1 MRWRTVSSI
10 LSVVIPAVLSAG
22 ASCASTLT
30 GVVSQSSGKPVANAF
45 VTAED
50 PSRKMAMSVLTDSS
64 GHYKILELFPAKY
77 LVHARKP
84 GYNDSNIAEITV
96 TEQDG
101 AVDLSLPP
109 DDSAHLN
116 TLGSAWLS
124 ALPNEPIKATFV
136 ASCAGLCHDPASP
149 LAHMPRDA
157 AGWEAIITLMRNQSE
172 AYATFLPMDKV
183 KVAAFLASNKYGS
196 VPAALDPY
204 AKSANVATTARITE
218 YQTGDATSWAHD
230 IAVDPRTTLVWV
242 GDYGRN
248 ELISIDPRNG
258 QQSIYPVPIEASGPH
273 TLNFDR
279 DGYLWITL
287 QHASSIARFD
297 TATNKWRLYPGFP
310 TGSLNHSFALDSE
323 GYVKKDVHG
332 RITFTLWGNNRIGQ
346 LDPATGEIFL
356 KVLPGAL
363 TDQPYGIAT
372 DSKGVVWYTKYTQN
386 VLGFYNPATGEA
398 KEWLMP
404 RPDSGPHRMHIDD
417 EDNLWIPLSGYGT
430 IVRYNTID
438 NSQKEFPL
446 PDPDTFPYAA
456 HYDARSKRVWITGN
470 GANAIYALDPKTGKV
485 TTFRMPSRLSYG
497 RMISIDYRTGDV
509 WTALSSYPN
518 KLSLRDY
525 SLAVCIHHAVD
536 LVQ

>member
-1 MRWRTVSSI
+1 MIRRTISSM
-10 LSVVIPAVLSAG
+10 SFMVATFLSAG
-22 ASCASTLT
+22 ASWASSLT
-30 GVVSQSSGKPVANAF
+30 GVVSLSSGKPVANAF

-50 PSRKMAMSVLTDSS
+50 PSRRMAVSVLTDGS
-64 GHYKILELFPAKY
+64 GHYKIAELFPAKY

-84 GYNDSNIAEITV
+84 GYNDSAIVEIMV
-96 TEQDG
+96 TERDG

-116 TLGSAWLS
+116 TLGAAWLN

-157 AGWEAIITLMRNQSE
+157 AGWEAIITQMRNQSE

-183 KVAAFLASNKYGS
+183 KVAAFLAGNKYGT
-196 VPAALDPY
+196 VPVALDPY
-204 AKSANVATTARITE
+204 AKNANVATTARITE
-218 YQTGDATSWAHD
+218 YETGDATSWTHD
-230 IAVDPRTTLVWV
+230 IAVDPRTTMAWV

-248 ELISIDPRNG
+248 ELISIDPRSG
-258 QQSIYPVPIEASGPH
+258 QQTIYSIPIEGSGPH

-279 DGYLWITL
+279 DGFLWVTL
-287 QHASSIARFD
+287 QHASTVARFD
-297 TATNKWRLYPGFP
+297 TTTYKWRLYPGFP
-310 TGSLNHSFALDSE
+310 SGSLTHSFALDSE
-323 GYVKKDVHG
+323 GYVKKDVRG
-332 RITFTLWGNNRIGQ
+332 RITLTLWGDDRIGQ
-346 LDPATGEIFL
+346 LDPVTG
-356 KVLPGAL
+356 KVFVTLLPGAP
-363 TDQPYGIAT
+363 TDQPYGIAM

-398 KEWLMP
+398 KEWPLSH
-404 RPDSGPHRMHIDD
+404 PDSGPHRMHIDD

-430 IVRYNTID
+430 VLRYNTID

-446 PDPDTFPYAA
+446 PDADTFPYAA
-456 HYDARSKRVWITGN
+456 RYDARSKRVWITGN
-470 GANAIYALDPKTGKV
+470 GGNAIYALDPKTGKT

-497 RMISIDYRTGDV
+497 RMISIDYKTGDV

-525 SLAVCIHHAVD
+525 SLAVCIHHALD